1 MFRID
6 QVPYF
11 NVFSVKLSVI
21 FTSLYVFIKL
31 LEINWNKSKSCG
43 WDAMSLRYADTS
55 LPDLLSRQSLSYSS
69 NEHAQ
74 YIKMCLCN
82 KGVFLNLCFTKKLIQ
97 IKKMRLSKLRICNCM
112 KSFYCRTTFLIIR
125 QLYKFKYDIC
135 KPSLGC

>member
-31 LEINWNKSKSCG
+31 LEINRNKSKSCG

-55 LPDLLSRQSLSYSS
+55 LPDLLSRQSISYAVMS
-69 NEHAQ
+69 
-74 YIKMCLCN
+74 MCSTSKCACVIQE
-82 KGVFLNLCFTKKLIQ
+82 VFKTCFTKKFIQ
-97 IKKMRLSKLRICNCM
+97 IKKMKLSKLRICNCW
-112 KSFYCRTTFLIIR
+112 KSFCCRTTFLIIR
-125 QLYKFKYDIC
+125 QQSKFKYDLG